1 MNNKAATLRGI
12 PFNPE
17 KHVKYADD
25 SVVSKT
31 LLKKD
36 ISMINSYVV
45 RKNKGGVMKA
55 RKIKEGV
62 FWMGAVDWD
71 RRLFDSLIP
80 LPDGTTYNA
89 YLVRGTEKTA
99 LLDTVDPPMANELLE
114 QLKDV
119 SQIDY
124 VISLHAEQDHSG
136 TIPQVLE
143 KYPNAK
149 LITTPKAKGMLMDL
163 LQIPEASFTSVGD
176 GETLSLGDRT
186 LTFIHTPW
194 VHWPETMV
202 AYLEEDGILF
212 SCDFFGSHIATT
224 DLYVTDEG
232 RVYEAAK
239 RYFAEIM
246 MPFRNVIKKNLEK
259 LKPYE
264 IRMIAPSHGQI
275 YRDPKLI
282 MDAYR
287 DWVFSPCRNVVIL
300 PYVSMH
306 ESTKRMVEYFVS
318 SLVEKGVKVELFNLA
333 VADIGKLAM
342 ALVDAATIVV
352 GTPTVLA
359 GPHPYAAYSTFLA
372 NALRPKTK
380 FISIIGSYGWGGK
393 TVEIL
398 AGMIPNLKAEII
410 DPVLCKGVPSDKDLK
425 ALDDLAAA
433 IAEKHKEHNF
443 TN

>member
-1 MNNKAATLRGI
+1 
-12 PFNPE
+12 
-17 KHVKYADD
+17 
-25 SVVSKT
+25 
-31 LLKKD
+31 
-36 ISMINSYVV
+36 
-45 RKNKGGVMKA
+45 MKA

-89 YLVRGTEKTA
+89 YLVRGSEKTA

-163 LQIPEASFTSVGD
+163 LQIPEASFTSVED

-259 LKPYE
+259 LNSYE

-275 YRDPKLI
+275 YRDPALI

-287 DWVFSPCRNVVIL
+287 DWVLSPCRNIVVL

-342 ALVDAATIVV
+342 ALVDAATLVV

-359 GPHPYAAYSTFLA
+359 GPHPYAAYSAFLA

-398 AGMIPNLKAEII
+398 AGMIPNLNVEVI
-410 DPVLCKGVPSDKDLK
+410 DPVLCKGVPSEKDLK
-425 ALDDLAAA
+425 ALDDLAVA
-433 IAEKHKEHNF
+433 IAEKHREHNF
-443 TN
+443 T